1 MKTKSKQKKSEQNT
15 VHEILNLL
23 KYINNKINTNQQQL
37 DLLRLNKRLYI
48 KNISIYKLEKSKYL
62 KKEHYN

>member
-37 DLLRLNKRLYI
+37 DLLRLN
-48 KNISIYKLEKSKYL
+48 
-62 KKEHYN
+62 